1 MFNYINPTFPLFG
14 LNISWYAVC
23 ILIGVIIAVYLG
35 LREAR
40 KIGISSDSIYIGLA
54 IILPSAIIGARLWY
68 VIFNADD
75 FKSFS
80 EIIGFRNGEFI
91 GLAGLAIQGGVL
103 VTCVLAP
110 IYCKV
115 RKISIYRILD
125 LIAPG
130 LFIGQI
136 CGRWGNFFNRELYGP
151 SVSSEW
157 YQNVLKIFGDQM
169 YINGAYRHPVFL
181 YEGLLNLVCLIFM
194 LVIRRKDKKYLHS
207 GDMIGIYLTWYGC
220 VRIFTESLRLKSGVA
235 EPLMAGPIP
244 VSILISVIFI
254 IVGISFLVLKRVL
267 GGKEIKGKII
277 FPEEIKYADLLE
289 EIKNNRFDTILFDLD
304 GTLLNSQEWITK
316 SFEHTFQKF
325 RPDAEISE
333 EEYVSFFGPTL
344 YQTFSKYSDNE
355 EEINEMIAYYRAY
368 NVEGYDENVRLFPG
382 AKETL
387 KILHRK
393 GYKLGIVSSK
403 KKDLVEHTI
412 ELFGL
417 TEYIDII
424 IGHGDFEKPKPDPES
439 LLMAMKK
446 LESKNTLYVGDTLSD
461 MKAAKAANAKAC
473 GVLYSASIEE
483 LLDEKPD
490 YVIKNMSQL
499 TEVCG
504 E

>member
-1 MFNYINPTFPLFG
+1 MFEYIQPTFSLFG

-35 LREAR
+35 LREGR
-40 KIGISSDSIYIGLA
+40 KLGISSDSIYIGLA
-54 IILPSAIIGARLWY
+54 IILPLAIVGARLWY
-68 VIFNADD
+68 VIFNASD
-75 FKSFS
+75 FKSFA

-103 VTCVLAP
+103 MTCIVAP
-110 IYCKV
+110 IYCKYK
-115 RKISIYRILD
+115 KIPLYRALD
-125 LIAPG
+125 IIAPG

-151 SVSSEW
+151 SVTADW
-157 YQNVLKIFGDQM
+157 YKNVLKIFGDQM

-181 YEGLLNLVCLIFM
+181 YESLLNLACFIFM
-194 LVIRRKDKKYLHS
+194 LVIRRKDKKYLNS
-207 GDMIGIYLTWYGC
+207 GDMIGIYLTWYGI
-220 VRIFTESLRLKSGVA
+220 VRIFTESLRLKSGVS

-244 VSILISVIFI
+244 VSIMISVIFI
-254 IVGISFLVLKRVL
+254 VIGVSFLVLKRVL
-267 GGKEIKGKII
+267 GGKAIKGKVI
-277 FPEEIKYADLLE
+277 FPKEVKYNELLE
-289 EIKNNRFDTILFDLD
+289 KIEHNRFDTVLFDLD

-316 SFEHTFQKF
+316 SFEYTFQKF
-325 RPDAEISE
+325 RPNLEISD
-333 EEYVSFFGPTL
+333 EEYNSFFGPTL
-344 YQTFSKYSDNE
+344 YQTFKRYSDDE
-355 EEINEMIAYYRAY
+355 DEINEMIAYYREY
-368 NVEGYDENVRLFPG
+368 NVAGYDENVKLFPG

-387 KILHRK
+387 KILHKK

-403 KKDLVEHTI
+403 KKDLVEHTV
-412 ELFGL
+412 ELFGI

-424 IGHGDFEKPKPDPES
+424 IGQGDFEKPKPDPES
-439 LLMAMKK
+439 ILMAINK

-473 GVLYSASIEE
+473 GVLYSSNIEE
-483 LLDEKPD
+483 LLEDQPD

-499 TEVCG
+499 TAVCG